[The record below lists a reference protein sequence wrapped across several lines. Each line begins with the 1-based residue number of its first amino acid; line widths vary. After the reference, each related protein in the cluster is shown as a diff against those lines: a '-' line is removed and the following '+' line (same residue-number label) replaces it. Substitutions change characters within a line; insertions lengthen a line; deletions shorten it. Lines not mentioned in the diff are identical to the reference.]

1 MLSTRYGNQ
10 ENTPFIAAIVFII
23 LAFTTI
29 WLPWLNVK
37 ATVACSSKEET
48 LDFTDLMKADE
59 DYTKYGKR
67 LDSYG
72 SGLSQIASEK
82 EYDTIRNSYNVMR
95 YSALAGFVLLAC
107 TLVFVFINKK
117 AMTIA
122 SLLSTLAFAA
132 SSISGLIYCSKT
144 TDFMKDFI
152 KKTIGSFLSI
162 KYEISITYGLCIPVL
177 ASLAVTI
184 IGFTIKNKPKAQEQT
199 YDADFYY

>member
-10 ENTPFIAAIVFII
+10 ENAPYIAVIVFII
-23 LAFTTI
+23 LAFSTI
-29 WLPWLNVK
+29 WLPWLNLK
-37 ATVACSSKEET
+37 ATVACTSAKET
-48 LDFTDLMKADE
+48 LDYTELMQADE
-59 DYTKYGKR
+59 DYTKYGRR

-72 SGLSQIASEK
+72 SGLSQLASEK

-144 TDFMKDFI
+144 TDFMNDFI
-152 KKTIGSFLSI
+152 KKTIGSFISI
-162 KYEISITYGLCIPVL
+162 KYEISITYGLFIPVL
-177 ASLAVTI
+177 ASLVITM
-184 IGFTIKNKPKAQEQT
+184 IGFTIKSKPKVQEQT

>member
-10 ENTPFIAAIVFII
+10 ENAPYIAVIVFII
-23 LAFTTI
+23 LAFSTI
-29 WLPWLNVK
+29 WLPWLNLK
-37 ATVACSSKEET
+37 ATVACTSAKET
-48 LDFTDLMKADE
+48 LDYTELMQADE
-59 DYTKYGKR
+59 DYTKYGRR

-72 SGLSQIASEK
+72 SGLSQLASEK

-95 YSALAGFVLLAC
+95 YSGLAGFVLLAC

-144 TDFMKDFI
+144 TDFMNDFI
-152 KKTIGSFLSI
+152 KKTIGSFISI
-162 KYEISITYGLCIPVL
+162 KYEISITYGLFIPVL
-177 ASLAVTI
+177 ASLVITM
-184 IGFTIKNKPKAQEQT
+184 IGFTIKSKPKVQEQT

>member
-10 ENTPFIAAIVFII
+10 ENAPYIAVIVFII
-23 LAFTTI
+23 LAFSTI
-29 WLPWLNVK
+29 WLPWLNLK
-37 ATVACSSKEET
+37 ATVACTSAKET
-48 LDFTDLMKADE
+48 LDYTELMQADE
-59 DYTKYGKR
+59 DYTKYGRR

-72 SGLSQIASEK
+72 SGLSQLASEK

-144 TDFMKDFI
+144 TDFMNDFI
-152 KKTIGSFLSI
+152 KKTIGSFISI
-162 KYEISITYGLCIPVL
+162 KYEISITYGLFIPVL
-177 ASLAVTI
+177 ASLVITM
-184 IGFTIKNKPKAQEQT
+184 IGFTIKSKPNVQEQT